1 VGRASLPFLNHC
13 SAVFPDP
20 GGHGQPLRPGSQ
32 LAVVSQGRTPLLQS
46 ALRRSM
52 KCCSASWRTS

>member
-20 GGHGQPLRPGSQ
+20 CVHGQPLRPGSQ
-32 LAVVSQGRTPLLQS
+32 LAVVSQGRHAAPAVSPTAFNEVLLGF
-46 ALRRSM
+46 L
-52 KCCSASWRTS
+52 KNK